1 MAVQEVQFIGA
12 CHLKFISI
20 SLLLA
25 GQKRNSF
32 HVQDFIKIEEL
43 LLYAEIFYVAGLG
56 YD

>member
-1 MAVQEVQFIGA
+1 MTVQKVQFIWA
-12 CHLKFISI
+12 CHLKFIST

-25 GQKRNSF
+25 GHKGSSF
-32 HVQDFIKIEEL
+32 PVQAFIKIEEL